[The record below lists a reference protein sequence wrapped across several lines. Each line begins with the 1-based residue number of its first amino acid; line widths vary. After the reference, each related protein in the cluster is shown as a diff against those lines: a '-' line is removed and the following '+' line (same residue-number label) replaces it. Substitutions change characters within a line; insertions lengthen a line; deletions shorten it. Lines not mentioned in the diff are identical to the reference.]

1 MNELSFRNRPAVG
14 EEGQGTDSADL
25 SNWIAS
31 RDSFDFRSKDSG
43 LVGIVS
49 SIELGEGGMTLVSN

>member
-1 MNELSFRNRPAVG
+1 MNELSFRNRRAVG
-14 EEGQGTDSADL
+14 EEGRGTDSAV
-25 SNWIAS
+25 SNWIAP
-31 RDSFDFRSKDSG
+31 RHSFDFRCNDSG